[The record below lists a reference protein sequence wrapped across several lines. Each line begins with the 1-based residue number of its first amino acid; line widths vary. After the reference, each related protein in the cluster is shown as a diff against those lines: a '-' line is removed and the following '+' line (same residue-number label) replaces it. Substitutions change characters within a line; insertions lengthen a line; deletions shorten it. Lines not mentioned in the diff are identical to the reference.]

1 MKRRK
6 LFLFAA
12 LFCAISAF
20 AQEVSVDW
28 AVWGV
33 VSPSATDFAVQKPQ
47 ILIRNTKSAAATGYT
62 CGLYVDGVFL
72 GEKSTDKTV
81 NGFRNDTVVFDTY
94 SFELGKTYEIKA
106 YVRAAE
112 GCTDTKVSNK
122 ADTSMK
128 AYEIDVLSVV
138 LDYDVESGLT
148 NASISGKTEVA
159 AEYFGLMGRKVNAGT
174 AGVSIKVATMSDGS
188 KVATKVMN
196 R

>member
-1 MKRRK
+1 MK
-6 LFLFAA
+6 LYSGTINNQDSMTLQASFADS
-12 LFCAISAF
+12 LVICADA
-20 AQEVSVDW
+20 D
-28 AVWGV
+28 
-33 VSPSATDFAVQKPQ
+33 
-47 ILIRNTKSAAATGYT
+47 ATGTIVAAGDAENKFTTAAYE
-62 CGLYVDGVFL
+62 F
-72 GEKSTDKTV
+72 TV
-81 NGFRNDTVVFDTY
+81 PETGDYYFGF
-94 SFELGKTYEIKA
+94 K
-106 YVRAAE
+106 
-112 GCTDTKVSNK
+112 SNK

-148 NASISGKTEVA
+148 DASISGKTEVA